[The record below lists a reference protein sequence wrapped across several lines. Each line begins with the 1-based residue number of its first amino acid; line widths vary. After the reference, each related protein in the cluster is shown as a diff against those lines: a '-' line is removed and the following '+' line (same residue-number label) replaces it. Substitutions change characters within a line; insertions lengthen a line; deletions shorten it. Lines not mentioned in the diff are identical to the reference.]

1 MPRAAKRTSRPQS
14 SSSAAGE
21 AESGRVGLCQLPVQP
36 LRPKATGT
44 QGARPSGTEARP
56 LALWLRRTPLLRSF
70 IHQRGE
76 AGEVRVAALLP
87 LSRTHA
93 AGREHHPRPVFTRAA
108 AGRPGLPAAERPMRA
123 GRVEW
128 RRRRPMPGQP
138 GPGGIRWS
146 RSVAEFSFLDPRA
159 VKDLSP
165 AGAGRYGNVS
175 LCTGRGFGYRG
186 WRSPRPARGRLRA
199 ARLPARFSPPTSL
212 GCDSSQLEP

>member
-1 MPRAAKRTSRPQS
+1 VPRAAKRTSRPQS

-108 AGRPGLPAAERPMRA
+108 AGLPALTVQQQGREQVPHQAAVRDEHLRA
-123 GRVEW
+123 PCRGRD
-128 RRRRPMPGQP
+128 RAQ
-138 GPGGIRWS
+138 
-146 RSVAEFSFLDPRA
+146 RA
-159 VKDLSP
+159 VP
-165 AGAGRYGNVS
+165 
-175 LCTGRGFGYRG
+175 
-186 WRSPRPARGRLRA
+186 RSAPRRA
-199 ARLPARFSPPTSL
+199 AHGRR
-212 GCDSSQLEP
+212 